1 MKPTMPVSRSW
12 FSAAFAVVRA
22 MALAAVVSGLAAC
35 ETIGSAAGG
44 GGSSGGAGA
53 AGGLSTIFR
62 Y

>member
-1 MKPTMPVSRSW
+1 MPVPRSW
-12 FSAAFAVVRA
+12 YSATSAVGRAVV
-22 MALAAVVSGLAAC
+22 LATTVPSLAAC
-35 ETIGSAAGG
+35 ETIGLAAGV